1 MGPMTTT
8 GGAIRGRPRDPE
20 IDDRVLD
27 AALDVYSAK
36 GWSGFTLDAVA
47 RAAGVGREALYRRWE
62 SKAALLAQAVHARSP
77 VLEPIDSGDTRADLA
92 ALTWHFLDNYRE
104 QIGIVGLRMVLDSRS
119 EPALAEQFG
128 ALLDGE
134 RLARTRQVV
143 KRAVTR
149 GDLPAG
155 TSVTIVVEILAGA
168 TLTHVLFAGTK
179 PATRAGDQRHVDR
192 LVALLMGES

>member
-1 MGPMTTT
+1 MTNPA
-8 GGAIRGRPRDPE
+8 GAVRGRPRDPDIE
-20 IDDRVLD
+20 DRVMD
-27 AALDVYSAK
+27 AALEIYSAK

-62 SKAALLAQAVHARSP
+62 NKAVLLAQAVHARSP
-77 VLEPIDSGDTRADLA
+77 VLEELDAGSSRADLK
-92 ALTWHFLDNYRE
+92 ALTWHFLDNYRQ
-104 QIGIVGLRMVLDSRS
+104 QIGIVGLRMVLDSRA

-143 KRAVTR
+143 QRAIGR
-149 GDLPAG
+149 GDVSKG
-155 TSVTIVVEILAGA
+155 TSVTTVVEILAGA

-179 PATRAGDQRHVDR
+179 PATKAGDERHVDR
-192 LVALLMGES
+192 LVTLILGES